1 MEDHNKII
9 VLKPKFSTASTAAD
23 QPRLHCYVTVY
34 IQYLYLRVTVRGVL
48 LWKYPCII
56 DCF

>member
-48 LWKYPCII
+48 L
-56 DCF
+56 